1 MGSRGFSLIELM
13 VVLAILGALAA
24 AVGVYIN
31 NDDARLRSFVFNL
44 GSRFRQAKFEAM
56 KRGHDVFLD
65 FDLDGNGVVNSYVL
79 WVNNDDDD
87 PVGYDAWTPAKDT
100 VIVNGVCDEG
110 EADCLLGDKV
120 DFEDGVEIYD
130 ATAAISGGPKDP
142 NGGSNDL
149 DITDGLKT
157 GDDARLQF
165 KPSGDGEGGSI
176 YLYYSRVV
184 GGGKVVSSG
193 PLAIVANSVG
203 RIVIDEWR
211 KDLPNAKK
219 WKKDN

>member
-1 MGSRGFSLIELM
+1 MITKNHNNRRQGCWGHRGFSLIELM
-13 VVLAILGALAA
+13 VVLAILGILAA

-56 KRGHDVFLD
+56 KRGVDVYLD
-65 FDLDGNGVVNSYVL
+65 FDFDGNGAINTYTLWGDNNGDGDYVV
-79 WVNNDDDD
+79 
-87 PVGYDAWTPAKDT
+87 
-100 VIVNGVCDEG
+100 
-110 EADCLLGDKV
+110 ADGDFMIGASV
-120 DFEDGVEIYD
+120 PFEDGVEIYD

-142 NGGSNDL
+142 GGGSNDY

-157 GDDARLQF
+157 GVDARLQF

-176 YLYYSRVV
+176 YLYYPRVV